1 VTQERRIE
9 MFLDG
14 SALLYFGAA
23 LMALTVVCTVIAV
36 LVMHRK
42 RKKLDEQLQLEYG
55 PKDGKRRQTSADRDN
70 MREA

>member
-1 VTQERRIE
+1 

-14 SALLYFGAA
+14 SALLFFGVA

-36 LVMHRK
+36 LVMRRK

-55 PKDGKRRQTSADRDN
+55 PKDGKCRQTSADRDN